1 MANWISR
8 AWRAALLH
16 RGGRY
21 FLLPRTESE
30 LPGPAHE
37 GPFGVGG
44 AAAAD
49 WFNRVTRADGHTTP
63 AFYVAVGVVLAV
75 ITLLELWVF
84 TIEELGAWFAPLL
97 LVLAAV
103 KFLLVVAFFMHL
115 RFDRPLLSWVF
126 GAGLAIAIALF
137 VILLVL
143 FGQFHA

>member
-8 AWRAALLH
+8 AWRAALFH
-16 RGGRY
+16 RGSRY
-21 FLLPRTESE
+21 FLPPRTESE
-30 LPGPAHE
+30 LPDPAHE
-37 GPFGVGG
+37 GPLGIGG
-44 AAAAD
+44 AVAAG

-63 AFYVAVGVVLAV
+63 AFYVAVGVALAV

-97 LVLAAV
+97 LTLAAA

-126 GAGLAIAIALF
+126 GTGLALTIALF